1 MFRYKS
7 CGKIN
12 SFLNVLRKLP
22 NGYHQIT
29 THYQLI
35 DIFDEIEYEEN
46 PIDEIET
53 NANLGL
59 KNNSIFEAINWFNH
73 KFNKNQRFKVKLKKN
88 IPIGAGLG
96 GGSSNCATT
105 LKFLCKYHGENLN
118 SLNFEDIC
126 FSLGADVPVFLKG
139 LSSYAEG
146 CGEILKDE
154 LSLIHI

>member
-12 SFLNVLRKLP
+12 SFLNVMRKLP

-46 PIDEIET
+46 AVDEIET
-53 NANLGL
+53 DANLGL
-59 KNNSIFEAINWFNH
+59 KNNSIFEAIDWFNH

-96 GGSSNCATT
+96 GEVQIAQP
-105 LKFLCKYHGENLN
+105 H
-118 SLNFEDIC
+118 
-126 FSLGADVPVFLKG
+126 
-139 LSSYAEG
+139 
-146 CGEILKDE
+146 
-154 LSLIHI
+154 

>member
-12 SFLNVLRKLP
+12 SFLNVLRKLQ
-22 NGYHQIT
+22 NSYHQIT

-59 KNNSIFEAINWFNH
+59 KNNSIF
-73 KFNKNQRFKVKLKKN
+73 
-88 IPIGAGLG
+88 
-96 GGSSNCATT
+96 
-105 LKFLCKYHGENLN
+105 
-118 SLNFEDIC
+118 
-126 FSLGADVPVFLKG
+126 
-139 LSSYAEG
+139 
-146 CGEILKDE
+146 
-154 LSLIHI
+154 

>member
-59 KNNSIFEAINWFNH
+59 KNNSIFKAINWFNH
-73 KFNKNQRFKVKLKKN
+73 KFK
-88 IPIGAGLG
+88 IGRA
-96 GGSSNCATT
+96 
-105 LKFLCKYHGENLN
+105 H
-118 SLNFEDIC
+118 
-126 FSLGADVPVFLKG
+126 V
-139 LSSYAEG
+139 
-146 CGEILKDE
+146 
-154 LSLIHI
+154 